1 MLYYL
6 IPAALVF
13 AFACGVMYHA
23 GAFVVLLLA
32 ERARRKRHR
41 ARRHSAQ
48 RPDKLRPLRVVK

>member
-1 MLYYL
+1 MLCYL

-13 AFACGVMYHA
+13 AFACGVLYHA
-23 GAFVVLLLA
+23 GAFVVLLMA
-32 ERARRKRHR
+32 ERARQRQR

>member
-6 IPAALVF
+6 IPAALVL
-13 AFACGVMYHA
+13 AFACGVMYYA

-32 ERARRKRHR
+32 ERARQRQR
-41 ARRHSAQ
+41 ARRHSAK

>member
-41 ARRHSAQ
+41 ARRRPAP
-48 RPDKLRPLRVVK
+48 RPDKLHALRVVK